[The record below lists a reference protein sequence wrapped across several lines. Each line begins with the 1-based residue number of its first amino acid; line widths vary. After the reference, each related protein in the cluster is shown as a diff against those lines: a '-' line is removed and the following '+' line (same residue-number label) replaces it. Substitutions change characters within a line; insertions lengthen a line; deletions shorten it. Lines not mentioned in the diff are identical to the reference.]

1 MLVRRLFVFALIAL
15 FSTFAVAQS
24 KSKPSDKFRQ
34 LEEELP
40 TPTEYR
46 TASGAPGRAYWQ
58 NTADYQIDVT
68 LDDANQRITGRETV
82 TYKNNSPDTLTY
94 LWLQLDNNI
103 FAKDSLAQKT
113 QTAPELKNVPLRTIE
128 QLVARDFDGRVNI
141 TEVTDARNGRLRYT
155 INETMMRIDLP
166 APLVPGGTFAFN
178 VAWNYAINNQRIYGG
193 RTGYE
198 FFPQD
203 GNYIYEIA
211 HWFPRM
217 AAYYDVYGWQHKQF
231 LGNGEFTLEFGNYTV
246 RITTPSDHVVSAT
259 GVLQNSA
266 QILTAAQ
273 RQRLRQAETATA
285 PVKIITQEEAT
296 ANEKS
301 KQTATKTWIF
311 KADNVRDFAF
321 ASSRKFI
328 WDAQGHNSG
337 GNKVLAM
344 SFYPKEGNPLWE
356 RYSTA
361 AIIQTLNVYS
371 RYTFTYPYPVAQSVN
386 GPVGGME
393 YPMICFNGPRPEAD
407 GTYSAGTKYGL
418 ISVVIHEVGHNYFPM
433 IVNSDE
439 RQWTWMDEGLNSFV
453 QFLAESEWEKN
464 YPSRRGEPQ
473 NIVEYMSSEEQ
484 VPIMTQSDSLLQ
496 FGNNAY
502 GKPATALNI
511 LRETVMGRELFDYA
525 FKTFAQRW
533 KFKRPAPAD
542 FFRTMEDAS
551 GTDLDWFWRGWFY
564 TTDNVD
570 ISIENVRLF
579 QIDTRNPEIEK
590 GIRRQERDERRQTLS
605 RQRNESAPKLV
616 DQNPSLRDFYNEY
629 DPLNVTEAERAAYQ
643 QFLASLTPQERQLLN
658 SGYYFYAVDLKNV
671 GGLIMPVILRVEYAD
686 GTTEEI
692 RTPAEIWRYNN
703 TEVSKLIVTKKEARS
718 IVLDPNYETADVNL
732 ENNYFPRRP
741 IKSRFQVFK
750 QAQQQTPQPNPMREA
765 TRQKTQAEAGTPA
778 AVAATGNQS
787 ASFAAEPGNIAGRWN
802 ILVEAP
808 GQTIQMTLDLR
819 TENNALA
826 GTISGG
832 LGNSAIYDVTR
843 TANNFTFK
851 IRNSDF
857 GEVTFQ
863 GTFSGNKI
871 SGTASAPA
879 GSANFSGAKAQ

>member
-1 MLVRRLFVFALIAL
+1 MFARRFFIFLLITVFSVSGL
-15 FSTFAVAQS
+15 AQS

-34 LEEELP
+34 LEENLP
-40 TPTEYR
+40 TPNDYR
-46 TASGAPGRAYWQ
+46 TASGAPGRGYWQ

-68 LDDANQRITGRETV
+68 LDDANQRISGRETV
-82 TYKNNSPDTLTY
+82 TYKNNSPDTLEY

-113 QTAPELKNVPLRTIE
+113 QTAPEFRNVPLRAIE
-128 QLVARDFDGRVNI
+128 QLVQREFDGRVNI
-141 TEVTDARNGRLRYT
+141 TEVTDSKNNRLRYT

-166 APLVPGGTFAFN
+166 TPLASGGTFVFN
-178 VAWNYAINNQRIYGG
+178 VGWNYAINNQRIYGG
-193 RTGYE
+193 RTGCEY
-198 FFPQD
+198 FPQD
-203 GNYIYEIA
+203 GNYLYEIA

-246 RITTPSDHVVSAT
+246 RITAPNDHVVSAT

-266 QILTAAQ
+266 QVLTAVQ
-273 RQRLRQAETATA
+273 RQRLQQAATATA
-285 PVKIITQEEAT
+285 PVKIVTQEEAT

-301 KQTATKTWIF
+301 KPTGTKTWVF

-328 WDAQGHNSG
+328 WDAQGHNVG
-337 GNKVLAM
+337 GNRVMAM

-356 RYSTA
+356 KYSTA
-361 AIIQTLNVYS
+361 AIIHTLNIYS
-371 RYTFTYPYPVAQSVN
+371 RYTFNYPYPVAQSVN

-393 YPMICFNGPRPEAD
+393 YPMICFNGPRPEPD

-418 ISVVIHEVGHNYFPM
+418 ISVIIHEVGHNYFPM

-439 RQWTWMDEGLNSFV
+439 RQWTWVDEGLNSFV
-453 QFLAESEWEKN
+453 QFLAESEWERN

-473 NIVEYMSSEEQ
+473 RIVDYMASEEQ

-496 FGNNAY
+496 FGANAY

-511 LRETVMGRELFDYA
+511 LRETVMGRELFDHA

-533 KFKRPAPAD
+533 KFKRPTPAD

-564 TTDNVD
+564 TTDHVD
-570 ISIENVRLF
+570 ISIENVRLY
-579 QIDTRNPEIEK
+579 QIDTRNPDVEK
-590 GIRRQERDERRQTLS
+590 GIQRQERESRRQTLS
-605 RQRNESAPKLV
+605 AQRYESVPKLV

-629 DPLNVTEAERAAYQ
+629 DPLNVTEADRRAYQ
-643 QFLASLTPQERQLLN
+643 QFLSTLSEKERQLLN
-658 SGYYFYAVDLKNV
+658 GGYYFYVVDLKNV
-671 GGLIMPVILRVEYAD
+671 GGLVMPIILRVEYAD

-692 RTPAEIWRYNN
+692 RTPAEIWRFNN
-703 TEVSKLIVTKKEARS
+703 FDVSKLIVTRKEARS
-718 IVLDPNYETADVNL
+718 IVLDPNFETADINL

-750 QAQQQTPQPNPMREA
+750 QAQQQTPATNPMREA
-765 TRQKTQAEAGTPA
+765 TQQKTGAEAGTPA
-778 AVAATGNQS
+778 AVSATGTQP
-787 ASFAAEPGNIAGRWN
+787 AANAGGGNLAGRWN
-802 ILVEAP
+802 IVIDTGGP
-808 GQTIQMTLDLR
+808 TIPATFDLR
-819 TENNALA
+819 IANGALA
-826 GTISGG
+826 GQVSGSL
-832 LGNSAIYDVTR
+832 LGNAQIFAATVTG
-843 TANNFTFK
+843 NNFTFK
-851 IRNSDF
+851 ITTPDL
-857 GEVTFQ
+857 GEVTFTGTINGNQ
-863 GTFSGNKI
+863 ISGNASAAAGNGTFT
-871 SGTASAPA
+871 GTR
-879 GSANFSGAKAQ
+879 GQ